1 MKNKDLKKIVKIIL
15 IAGIIL
21 CGVAQILPWGKLEV
35 VTSGEIPIPD
45 FANIN
50 LNYFHWGGIQI
61 NPKLPGVPEWIF
73 TPTETD
79 FFSGVTGSP
88 ELYGWAFAALLVYL
102 IVPLGIISLGTGIV
116 AYKKVGEKRSKNSL
130 YAAVFS
136 IMAVFLFIVFIQL
149 SLLLNIEEVPSS
161 ILHWS
166 WSTGFYLMILSAIL
180 FFIAYVTIWKIYSE
194 EEVVQTPKK
203 EKGNDELRKER
214 KEDIN
219 LDKDKK

>member
-15 IAGIIL
+15 IAGIVL

-35 VTSGEIPIPD
+35 AAPEGIPIPD

-61 NPKLPGVPEWIF
+61 NPKLPGVQEWIF
-73 TPTETD
+73 IPTETD
-79 FFSGVTGSP
+79 FSSGITGSP

-116 AYKKVGEKRSKNSL
+116 SYKKVGQKRSKNSL

-149 SLLLNIEEVPSS
+149 SLLLNIEEAPSS
-161 ILHWS
+161 ILQWS
-166 WSTGFYLMILSAIL
+166 WSIGFYLMIISSIL
-180 FFIAYVTIWKIYSE
+180 FFIAYAAIWKIYSE
-194 EEVVQTPKK
+194 EDVVQTPKK

-219 LDKDKK
+219 LDNSKK